1 MDLKSL
7 FKLTP
12 EKAVAP
18 SSQKDAVAT
27 AVQQNTEAKQE
38 GETYYHYGH
47 RICGLVNAV
56 NAALAPFLTKI
67 YIQERKRQ
75 QDDENLQGEI
85 KEQIRKDITRL
96 ETEKQKQ
103 ENNLNNLQEQEKGTN
118 KKIEDYDIEINNL
131 KAEEGKKN
139 KTANM
144 MMWLGIIILIPLT
157 IYLFIFYSST
167 FYMGFLMDF
176 NNVTGN
182 LDMSTAMF
190 YPQALS
196 NAWNESITAFCFVI
210 LVPVIFLALGFLLH
224 IFSAKSNV
232 KGYMVAALVILLTF
246 SFDCILA
253 FKIGKTL
260 YDIECLTK
268 LGTFPPYSISRAV
281 NDVNIWAVIF
291 CGFIAYIIW
300 GFVFN
305 FAITGYENRFSN
317 KRQIEAIELK
327 KDNENKNLKEIN
339 NQMAELKNKI
349 IGLEGEIRMK
359 QIELTHKVVYYIDA
373 IKEALGDFFA
383 GWIAVMKA
391 LGKTEAEMQKANNT
405 YNQTVEQF
413 FNTTE
418 K

>member
-12 EKAVAP
+12 EKTVAP
-18 SSQKDAVAT
+18 SSQKDAVAA

-38 GETYYHYGH
+38 GETYYHYGS
-47 RICGLVNAV
+47 RICGLVHAENP
-56 NAALAPFLTKI
+56 ALAPFLTKI

-85 KEQIRKDITRL
+85 KKQIGKDITRL

-118 KKIEDYDIEINNL
+118 KKIEDYDNEIINL

-139 KTANM
+139 KKANM

-167 FYMGFLMDF
+167 FYMGFVMSPDE
-176 NNVTGN
+176 VTNEIG
-182 LDMSTAMF
+182 LGTAMF
-190 YPQALS
+190 NPQALS
-196 NAWNESITAFCFVI
+196 DAWNKSITAFCFVI

-224 IFSAKSNV
+224 FFSAEPGV
-232 KGYMVAALVILLTF
+232 KGKIQAALIILLTF

-253 FKIGKTL
+253 FKIGYTL
-260 YDIECLTK
+260 DYINSLMIMGEHV
-268 LGTFPPYSISRAV
+268 PYSISMAV

-300 GFVFN
+300 GLVFDL
-305 FAITGYENRFSN
+305 AIKGYENRFSN

-383 GWIAVMKA
+383 GWIVVMEG
-391 LGKTEAEMQKANNT
+391 LGRQSAMVEAKSI
-405 YNQTVEQF
+405 YNQTVQQL
-413 FNTTE
+413 FNKTE

>member
-12 EKAVAP
+12 EKTVAP
-18 SSQKDAVAT
+18 SSQKDAVAA
-27 AVQQNTEAKQE
+27 AVQQNTEARQE
-38 GETYYHYGH
+38 GETYYHYGS
-47 RICGLVNAV
+47 RICGLVHAENP
-56 NAALAPFLTKI
+56 ALAPFLTKI

-85 KEQIRKDITRL
+85 KEQIRKEITRL

-103 ENNLNNLQEQEKGTN
+103 ENNLNNLQEQEKGAN
-118 KKIEDYDIEINNL
+118 KNIEEYKNEKIKL
-131 KAEEGKKN
+131 KAEEGTKN
-139 KTANM
+139 KRANM

-167 FYMGFLMDF
+167 FYMGFVMSPDE
-176 NNVTGN
+176 VTDELG
-182 LDMSTAMF
+182 LGTAMF
-190 YPQALS
+190 NPQALS
-196 NAWNESITAFCFVI
+196 NAWNKSITAFCFVI

-224 IFSAKSNV
+224 FFSAKPGV
-232 KGYMVAALVILLTF
+232 EGKIKAALVILITF

-253 FKIGKTL
+253 FKIGDTL
-260 YDIECLTK
+260 YYIDSLTNM
-268 LGTFPPYSISRAV
+268 GEHVPYSISKAV
-281 NDVNIWAVIF
+281 NDVNTWAVIF

-300 GFVFN
+300 GLVFDLV
-305 FAITGYENRFSN
+305 ITGYENRSSN
-317 KRQIEAIELK
+317 KRQIEAIDLK
-327 KDNENKNLKEIN
+327 INNENANLKEIS

-359 QIELTHKVVYYIDA
+359 QIELNHKVVYYIDA

-383 GWIAVMKA
+383 GWIVVMEG
-391 LGKTEAEMQKANNT
+391 LGRQSAMEEAKSI
-405 YNQTVEQF
+405 YNQTIQHF

>member
-12 EKAVAP
+12 EKTVAP
-18 SSQKDAVAT
+18 SSQKDAVAA

-38 GETYYHYGH
+38 GETYYHYGR
-47 RICGLVNAV
+47 RICGLVNAA

-85 KEQIRKDITRL
+85 KEQIRKEITRL

-118 KKIEDYDIEINNL
+118 KKIEDYDNEIIKL

-139 KTANM
+139 KKANM

-167 FYMGFLMDF
+167 FYMGFVMNPDE
-176 NNVTGN
+176 VTNELG
-182 LDMSTAMF
+182 LGTAMF
-190 YPQALS
+190 NPQALS
-196 NAWNESITAFCFVI
+196 DAWNKSITAFCFVI

-224 IFSAKSNV
+224 FFSAEPGV
-232 KGYMVAALVILLTF
+232 KGKIKAALVILITF

-253 FKIGKTL
+253 FKIGYTL
-260 YDIECLTK
+260 DYIISLTNM
-268 LGTFPPYSISRAV
+268 GEHVPYSISMAV
-281 NDVNIWAVIF
+281 NDVNTWAVIF

-300 GFVFN
+300 GLVFDLV
-305 FAITGYENRFSN
+305 ITGYENRFSN

-327 KDNENKNLKEIN
+327 KDNENKNLKEIS

-349 IGLEGEIRMK
+349 IGLEGEIKMK

-383 GWIAVMKA
+383 GWIVIMEGSPAME
-391 LGKTEAEMQKANNT
+391 EAKSI
-405 YNQTVEQF
+405 YNQTIQQF